1 MNKAERENWIR
12 VKESM
17 EAENATDNM
26 YYRRAVAISEGKPD
40 PLDTLKFIE
49 SDTEE

>member
-1 MNKAERENWIR
+1 MNKVERENWIR

-26 YYRRAVAISEGKPD
+26 YYRRAVAISEGKND
-40 PLDTLKFIE
+40 PLDTLKLLE
-49 SDTEE
+49 SDPE